1 MSKIGPF
8 EKYSNKYE
16 DWFIKNRY
24 VYESGI
30 RAIKE
35 VLPGFSNAIEIGVG
49 SGRFAKPFG
58 ITNQE
63 RLKIRIRK
71 LSIKI

>member
-16 DWFIKNRY
+16 GWFIKNRY
-24 VYESGI
+24 LYESEI

-49 SGRFAKPFG
+49 SGRLAKPFG
-58 ITNQE
+58 ITN
-63 RLKIRIRK
+63 K
-71 LSIKI
+71 